1 MDQAKIDRYNYL
13 LRMKERF
20 TDEQAMEFYH
30 LTSDIPFMKSIGRQK
45 NPSNYIDTFNQIA
58 EREHGPDTK
67 NDIWA
72 DRNLQIEMDEK
83 IENNGPI
90 VHLELIDCYVTAF

>member
-1 MDQAKIDRYNYL
+1 
-13 LRMKERF
+13 
-20 TDEQAMEFYH
+20 ME
-30 LTSDIPFMKSIGRQK
+30 SSANK
-45 NPSNYIDTFNQIA
+45 YIDTFNKIA
-58 EREHGPDTK
+58 EREHGPVKKD
-67 NDIWA
+67 DFWE